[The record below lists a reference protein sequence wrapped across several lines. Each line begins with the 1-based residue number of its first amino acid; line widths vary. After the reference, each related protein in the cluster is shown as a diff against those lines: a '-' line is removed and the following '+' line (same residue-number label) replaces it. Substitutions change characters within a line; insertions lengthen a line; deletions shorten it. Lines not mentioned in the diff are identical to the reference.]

1 MSGAVPAS
9 LYTCP
14 MHPEIRSDEPGS
26 CPICGMALEPAIPS
40 ARRQANPELA
50 DMQRRFWIGL
60 VLGIPVVAL
69 EMLHHTGGPFMHGTS
84 ARTWAWISFVLSTP
98 VVVWC
103 GLPFFARGWASVRTR
118 NLNMFSLIA
127 LGTGTAFL
135 YSAVATIV
143 PQIFPPALR
152 NADGSVPVYFEAAV
166 AIVVLVLLGQ
176 VIELRA
182 RERTGDAIAALLDLS
197 PKTAR
202 RIETARERDVPLAD
216 VVVGDRLRVRPGE
229 RIPVDGVAVDGSS
242 AVDES
247 MVTGEAMPVTKRVG
261 DRLIGGTLNTTGA
274 LVMRAERV
282 GSETMLAR
290 IVELVATAQR
300 SRAPFAQLADRISA
314 YFVPSVL
321 AIAALAFVGWALWG
335 PSPSIAHAIVAAV
348 SVLIIACPCALG
360 LATPMSIG
368 VGIGR
373 GATAGVLVQSAQALE
388 RLASVDTLVL
398 DKTGTLTEGK
408 PRVTAVRV
416 LDGRSE
422 RDVVRI
428 AAALERSSEH
438 PLAAAVVAAAS
449 HDGSEL
455 ETPNA
460 TDFASIPGQ
469 GITGRVGGAGV
480 AIGNARLMLDR
491 GVALD
496 GLAREGRSFA
506 SLGATALF
514 VAIDGKPSAAIAVSD
529 PVKAS
534 TPAALRALRQRGLHV
549 AIVTGDSRAVADAV
563 GSALGIDE
571 IYADVAPE
579 RKYQIVERL
588 KAAGRVVAMAG
599 DGINDAPALAAA
611 DVGIAMGTGT
621 DVAIASAGITLVK
634 GDLMGIVRARTL
646 SRATMRNIRQNLAF
660 AFLYNGLGVPVA
672 AGVLYPA
679 FGLLLSPA
687 LAALAMSLSSVCV
700 IVNALRLRAVRL

>member
-1 MSGAVPAS
+1 MN
-9 LYTCP
+9 YTCP
-14 MHPEIRSDEPGS
+14 MHPEIRSGEPGS
-26 CPICGMALEPAIPS
+26 CPICGMALEPAMPS
-40 ARRQANPELA
+40 LQREPNPELA

-60 VLGIPVVAL
+60 VLAVPVVAIG
-69 EMLHHTGGPFMHGTS
+69 MLHRSGEWPS
-84 ARTWAWISFVLSTP
+84 LLLSTP
-98 VVVWC
+98 VVLWC
-103 GLPFFARGWASVRTR
+103 GWPFFARGWASVRSR

-127 LGTGTAFL
+127 LGTGTAYL
-135 YSAVATIV
+135 YSVVATIA
-143 PQIFPPALR
+143 PRMFPTAVR
-152 NADGSVPVYFEAAV
+152 GADGSVPVYFEAAV

-202 RIETARERDVPLAD
+202 RIEAAGESDVPLEE
-216 VVVGDRLRVRPGE
+216 VVAGDRLRVRPGE
-229 RIPVDGVAVDGSS
+229 RVPVDGVALDGSS

-247 MVTGEAMPVTKRVG
+247 MVTGEAMPVAKRAG
-261 DRLIGGTLNTTGA
+261 DALIGGTLNTTGA

-300 SRAPFAQLADRISA
+300 SRAPIAQLADRISA
-314 YFVPSVL
+314 FFVPAVL
-321 AIAALAFVGWALWG
+321 TIAALAFASWAVWG
-335 PSPSIAHAIVAAV
+335 PPPSVAHAIVAAV

-368 VGIGR
+368 VGMGR
-373 GATAGVLVQSAQALE
+373 GAVAGVLVQSAAALE
-388 RLASVDTLVL
+388 RLAVVDTLVL

-408 PRVTAVRV
+408 PRVTAVRAV
-416 LDGRSE
+416 DGRRE
-422 RDVVRI
+422 RDVLRV

-438 PLAAAVVAAAS
+438 PLAVAVIAAAAAS
-449 HDGSEL
+449 AHDGAPRERANVT
-455 ETPNA
+455 E
-460 TDFASIPGQ
+460 FASVPGQ
-469 GITGRVGGAGV
+469 GVIGRVDGAEV
-480 AIGNARLMLDR
+480 VLGNARLMFDR

-496 GLAREGRSFA
+496 GLAREAESFA
-506 SLGATALF
+506 ASGSTTVYL
-514 VAIDGKPSAAIAVSD
+514 AIDRKPSAAIAVSD
-529 PVKAS
+529 PVKATS
-534 TPAALRALRQRGLHV
+534 AAALQALRRQGVRV
-549 AIVTGDSRAVADAV
+549 AMLTGDAAAVAGAV
-563 GSALGIDE
+563 ARTLGIDE

-579 RKYQIVERL
+579 RKYEIVERL
-588 KAAGRVVAMAG
+588 KADGRVVAMAG

-634 GDLMGIVRARTL
+634 GDLLGIVRARTL
-646 SRATMRNIRQNLAF
+646 SRATMQNVRQNLAF
-660 AFLYNGLGVPVA
+660 AFFYNGLGVPVA

-679 FGLLLSPA
+679 FGILLSPA

-700 IVNALRLRAVRL
+700 IANALRLRRVPL